1 MLLLLLL
8 LLLLQL
14 LVPRSK
20 RGMPCTVALRR
31 LALLLLLLL
40 LLLLAVRDG
49 CIAGATR
56 LVARR
61 GPIGCELRPLL
72 VLVLPSAA
80 CSSLCRRP
88 RALARK
94 DASLVPGDEGLRRQW
109 AFEIDACPWVVEF
122 DALAP
127 DALPNEDDEE
137 EDTARLAGV
146 KPALTALLVLEVF
159 TGLVAWMAPVTSAEC
174 CRCHRRP
181 VWPSSP

>member
-14 LVPRSK
+14 LVPGSK
-20 RGMPCTVALRR
+20 GGMPCTVAHRR
-31 LALLLLLLL
+31 LALLLLLL

-56 LVARR
+56 LVTRR

-88 RALARK
+88 RTLARK

-109 AFEIDACPWVVEF
+109 AFEFDACHWVVEF

-127 DALPNEDDEE
+127 DAIPNEDEE
-137 EDTARLAGV
+137 EDDTARLAGV

-159 TGLVAWMAPVTSAEC
+159 TGLVAWMATVGSAEC
-174 CRCHRRP
+174 CRCHRLP